1 MSCLVT
7 DNVVIACADESAN
20 AGLNDIYFVYE
31 EQLDGEL
38 TVDASNHTLTAVTL
52 LSSAVFVKL
61 EGRFQTKDI
70 TAEMTR
76 DNGGRTIART
86 MNAFIPNVEKV
97 KAKLL
102 NAYTTGKKLFVLVG
116 SYNSTGTYKRAYAF
130 GYDAQLGKRDSGAM
144 LTVSE
149 IVEAEVGG
157 QNGYNVV
164 FTATAIEPMREYVGT
179 IVVEDGATGETINF
193 GS

>member
-1 MSCLVT
+1 MCTVT

-20 AGLNDIYFVYE
+20 AGLNDIYFIYE
-31 EQLDGEL
+31 EQLDGEP
-38 TVDASNHTLTAVTL
+38 TVSPTDHTITAVTT
-52 LSSAVFVKL
+52 LSAAEFVKM

-70 TAEMTR
+70 SNEMTR
-76 DNGGRTIART
+76 DNGGRTVART

-102 NAYTTGKKLFVLVG
+102 TAYTTGKKLFVMVG
-116 SYNSTGTYKRAYAF
+116 SYNTVTTEKRAYVF
-130 GYDAQLGKRDSGAM
+130 GYDAVLGKRDSGAM
-144 LTVSE
+144 MVVSE
-149 IVEAEVGG
+149 IIEAEVGG

-164 FTATAIEPMREYVGT
+164 FTATAVEPMREYVGS

-193 GS
+193 GA